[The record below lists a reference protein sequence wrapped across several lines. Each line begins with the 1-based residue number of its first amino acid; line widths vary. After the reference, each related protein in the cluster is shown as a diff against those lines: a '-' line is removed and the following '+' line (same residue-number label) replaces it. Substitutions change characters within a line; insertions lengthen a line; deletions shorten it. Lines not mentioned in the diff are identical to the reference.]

1 MPNRTMG
8 QRPFRSPLV
17 SLILNPFRQ
26 CYGSERSS
34 GRGVLFS
41 PAGPLFV
48 QRPLFIPQQ
57 SAGHGYQM
65 EKYVD
70 YIGHHRSQLL
80 CIDP

>member
-1 MPNRTMG
+1 MLNKTEE
-8 QRPFRSPLV
+8 QRPLRSPTV
-17 SLILNPFRQ
+17 SFILNPFRH

-57 SAGHGYQM
+57 SAGYGYQM

-70 YIGHHRSQLL
+70 SMGHHRSQLL
-80 CIDP
+80 CIEP